1 MQNPAQKEFG
11 ADLVAIMKRSLDLA
25 ATQVAEQSGTPAT
38 KARMA
43 QRIIQLASEGV
54 TATQELVTA
63 AIEEARKSE

>member
-1 MQNPAQKEFG
+1 MKNPAQKEFG
-11 ADLVAIMKRSLDLA
+11 ADLIAIMKRSLDLA
-25 ATQVAEQSGTPAT
+25 ATQVAEQSCTPAT

-54 TATQELVTA
+54 TAPQELVTA